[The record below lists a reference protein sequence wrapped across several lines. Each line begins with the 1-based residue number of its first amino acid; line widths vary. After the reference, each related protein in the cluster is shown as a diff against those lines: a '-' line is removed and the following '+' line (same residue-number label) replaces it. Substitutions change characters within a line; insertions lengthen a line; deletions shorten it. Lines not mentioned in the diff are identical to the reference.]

1 MPTNYGGDSYGSFIW
16 VSSEQEALNYPV
28 ARNSGILMMHRTEP
42 VIYMKSADAYGRQ
55 LPLEIYDLTRRQ
67 PPVAAG
73 YSSEE
78 SYVKEK
84 DFESRVAEIVKAKFD
99 ELMK

>member
-1 MPTNYGGDSYGSFIW
+1 MPTNYGGDIGSFVW
-16 VSSEQEALNYPV
+16 VNSEQEALNYPV

-55 LPLEIYDLTRRQ
+55 MPLEIYDLTRRQ
-67 PPVAAG
+67 TTPQTVIND
-73 YSSEE
+73 YIT
-78 SYVKEK
+78 VK
-84 DFESRVAEIVKAKFD
+84 DFEQRVGDIVKAKFD

>member
-1 MPTNYGGDSYGSFIW
+1 MPTNYGGDIGSFVW
-16 VSSEQEALNYPV
+16 VNSEQEALNYPV

-55 LPLEIYDLTRRQ
+55 MPLEIYDLTRRLTTPQ
-67 PPVAAG
+67 NVTAFSAND
-73 YSSEE
+73 YIT
-78 SYVKEK
+78 VK
-84 DFESRVAEIVKAKFD
+84 DFEQRVGDIVKAKFD